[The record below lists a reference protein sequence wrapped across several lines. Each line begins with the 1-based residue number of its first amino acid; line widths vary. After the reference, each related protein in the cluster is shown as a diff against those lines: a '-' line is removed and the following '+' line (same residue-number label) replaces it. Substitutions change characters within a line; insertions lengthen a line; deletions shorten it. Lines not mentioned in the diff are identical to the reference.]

1 MSMDHQTYVQMVE
14 RGEFPKDPRVPL
26 PEKFEDAR
34 GVIQNLLLSTVRN
47 VALVTSKKGTVRS
60 NHYHKEDWHYLYV
73 ISGSF
78 NYFERDIDGSSDGV
92 QPLLIKAGELVFTPP
107 LKVHRTD
114 FLEDTIMLSM
124 GKNPQDH
131 YNHEDDLVRVNF

>member
-1 MSMDHQTYVQMVE
+1 MTHEAYVELVE
-14 RGEFPKDPRVPL
+14 KGAFPSDPRVPL
-26 PEKFEDAR
+26 PAGFEDAR

-78 NYFERDIDGSSDGV
+78 NYFERDLDGSSDV
-92 QPLLIKAGELVFTPP
+92 EPLLVKAGEMVFTAP
-107 LKVHRTD
+107 LRVHRTD
-114 FLEDTIMLSM
+114 FLEDTVMLSM

-131 YNHEDDLVRVNF
+131 TRHEEDVVRVPF

>member
-1 MSMDHQTYVQMVE
+1 MDHETYVHLVE
-14 RGEFPKDPRVPL
+14 QGEYPKDPKVPL
-26 PEKFEDAR
+26 PKGYEDAR
-34 GVIQNLLLSTVRN
+34 GVIQNLLLTTVRN
-47 VALVTSKKGTVRS
+47 VAFVTSKKGTVRS

-78 NYFERDIDGSSDGV
+78 NYYERGLEDSAENIEPFLV
-92 QPLLIKAGELVFTPP
+92 KAGEMVFTPP

-124 GKNPQDH
+124 GKNPQAH
-131 YNHEDDLVRVNF
+131 THHEEDVVRTPF